1 MKKIGS
7 IMQSIRQTIQKP
19 HKIISLMLLFTL
31 LCSITACSSTESETS
46 STQPDTAEQEEVVV
60 EQEDI
65 VEEPQYAMTVHFL
78 DVGQGL
84 SILAQSDDQILIYD
98 GGDSNKSSFVVA
110 YLKEQGV
117 RDIDYLISSHYDSDH
132 VNGLIGCLNAF
143 DVENVI
149 CSDYVHD
156 SDTYQSFINTAQS
169 KGLELQ
175 HPAVGTAFTFG
186 TGSFEILAPAQ
197 IDQNDSN
204 NNSVAIKLT
213 NGDNSFIFTGDAE
226 SSSESAMC
234 ASGINL
240 DCDVLVPGHHGSA
253 TATSWE
259 FLESTVPEYAVISC
273 GVDNQYGHPDKDT
286 MDKLQSMD
294 IQVYRTDKQ
303 GTITV
308 TSDGTNL
315 TWSTDPCNDYTPGA
329 IEDTGTQPQ
338 EPTQD
343 QQQQTVQD
351 TQSQQATQP
360 EQTAPSTS
368 QTVEEV
374 LGSTEQVWVSAT
386 GSKYHNK
393 PDCGNM
399 NPDNARQM
407 TRAEAEAMGLE
418 ACKKCY

>member
-1 MKKIGS
+1 
-7 IMQSIRQTIQKP
+7 MQSIRQTIQKP
-19 HKIISLMLLFTL
+19 HKIISLMLLLTL

-46 STQPDTAEQEEVVV
+46 STQPDTAEQEAAVE

-65 VEEPQYAMTVHFL
+65 VEEPQYDMTVHFL

-84 SILAQSDDQILIYD
+84 SILAQSDDQTLIYD
-98 GGDSNKSSFVVA
+98 GGDSDKSSFVVA
-110 YLKEQGV
+110 YLKEQDV
-117 RDIDYLISSHYDSDH
+117 TDIDYLISSHYDSDH

-143 DVENVI
+143 DVENII

-175 HPAVGTAFTFG
+175 HPAVGTAFAFG
-186 TGSFEILAPAQ
+186 TGSFEILAPSE

-204 NNSVAIKLT
+204 NNSVVIKLT
-213 NGDNSFIFTGDAE
+213 NGNNSFIFTGDAE
-226 SSSESAMC
+226 SSSEFAMC

-259 FLESTVPEYAVISC
+259 FLENTVPEYAVISC
-273 GVDNQYGHPDKDT
+273 GADNQYGHPDKDT

-294 IQVYRTDKQ
+294 IQVFRTDKQ

-308 TSDGTNL
+308 TSDGTDL
-315 TWSTDPCNDYTPGA
+315 TWSTDPCNDYTPGDVN
-329 IEDTGTQPQ
+329 DTGTQPQ
-338 EPTQD
+338 EQAQEQTQN
-343 QQQQTVQD
+343 
-351 TQSQQATQP
+351 TQSQQVTQP

-374 LGSTEQVWVSAT
+374 PGSTEQVWVSAT